1 MVSTASTNAL
11 PMNCP
16 WRNKL
21 SPSPRPRRGV
31 HIVKVCPVDNI
42 YLLCYTATCLSS
54 IAGAGYSSP
63 FPSHQGVHT
72 RWFGRALEWH
82 SRGQRFDPAYLHQA
96 KGSHSHLC
104 ESFAI
109 LSNDCKN
116 LRGRTPKTRI
126 PGLCFMH
133 RLFMPF
139 FGKPPTKKEATM
151 RKDYLKNYLKAACKG
166 RAHRKISQELEHT
179 LGLIGTQLRELVNRL
194 RKERIP
200 IASDSYGY
208 FYASTAG
215 EVYETIRFLQRIDAG
230 L

>member
-72 RWFGRALEWH
+72 RWFGRALAWH
-82 SRGQRFDPAYLHQA
+82 ARGQRFDPAILHQKSTILHVRYGA
-96 KGSHSHLC
+96 FL
-104 ESFAI
+104 FAF
-109 LSNDCKN
+109 LEVAS
-116 LRGRTPKTRI
+116 R
-126 PGLCFMH
+126 
-133 RLFMPF
+133 
-139 FGKPPTKKEATM
+139 
-151 RKDYLKNYLKAACKG
+151 
-166 RAHRKISQELEHT
+166 ISQMPDFAGAWTATPNSCYFVAFENACSMSDCFAGGRIT
-179 LGLIGTQLRELVNRL
+179 PPQC
-194 RKERIP
+194 KE
-200 IASDSYGY
+200 
-208 FYASTAG
+208 
-215 EVYETIRFLQRIDAG
+215 
-230 L
+230 

>member
-72 RWFGRALEWH
+72 RWFGRALDWQ
-82 SRGQRFDPAYLHQA
+82 SRGQRFDPAYLHQ
-96 KGSHSHLC
+96 KDHNGSCGL
-104 ESFAI
+104 SF
-109 LSNDCKN
+109 L
-116 LRGRTPKTRI
+116 
-126 PGLCFMH
+126 
-133 RLFMPF
+133 LFETEVMS
-139 FGKPPTKKEATM
+139 A
-151 RKDYLKNYLKAACKG
+151 LKNYVPL
-166 RAHRKISQELEHT
+166 ISCARSSMSFDLT
-179 LGLIGTQLRELVNRL
+179 TMPPVVFCD
-194 RKERIP
+194 RIP
-200 IASDSYGY
+200 SHS
-208 FYASTAG
+208 G
-215 EVYETIRFLQRIDAG
+215 ENAALHHWRVF
-230 L
+230 

>member
-72 RWFGRALEWH
+72 RWFGRAQQQRPCFCLHLQSGNHQSVE
-82 SRGQRFDPAYLHQA
+82 RGSVQRSDFGRRLV
-96 KGSHSHLC
+96 
-104 ESFAI
+104 
-109 LSNDCKN
+109 KN
-116 LRGRTPKTRI
+116 RPPSVCFCCIHVSEPVDTRISLFSKSGMKKPRLQNTIPKT
-126 PGLCFMH
+126 
-133 RLFMPF
+133 
-139 FGKPPTKKEATM
+139 
-151 RKDYLKNYLKAACKG
+151 
-166 RAHRKISQELEHT
+166 
-179 LGLIGTQLRELVNRL
+179 
-194 RKERIP
+194 
-200 IASDSYGY
+200 
-208 FYASTAG
+208 
-215 EVYETIRFLQRIDAG
+215 
-230 L
+230 

>member
-54 IAGAGYSSP
+54 IAGTGYSSP

-82 SRGQRFDPAYLHQA
+82 SRGQRFDPAYLHHTKTLKPQRFQGFLFVFA
-96 KGSHSHLC
+96 GDLTRRFSNTFLTLTEPSSLCAGGSTPVS
-104 ESFAI
+104 
-109 LSNDCKN
+109 DYPGKN
-116 LRGRTPKTRI
+116 
-126 PGLCFMH
+126 
-133 RLFMPF
+133 F
-139 FGKPPTKKEATM
+139 FGAPERRVQNTIMMAKAGGEPMQSANA
-151 RKDYLKNYLKAACKG
+151 KNQC
-166 RAHRKISQELEHT
+166 I
-179 LGLIGTQLRELVNRL
+179 
-194 RKERIP
+194 
-200 IASDSYGY
+200 
-208 FYASTAG
+208 F
-215 EVYETIRFLQRIDAG
+215 
-230 L
+230 

>member
-72 RWFGRALEWH
+72 RWFGRALAWH
-82 SRGQRFDPAYLHQA
+82 ARGQRFDPAILHQKSTVLRLKYGA
-96 KGSHSHLC
+96 FL
-104 ESFAI
+104 FAF
-109 LSNDCKN
+109 LEVT
-116 LRGRTPKTRI
+116 L
-126 PGLCFMH
+126 
-133 RLFMPF
+133 
-139 FGKPPTKKEATM
+139 
-151 RKDYLKNYLKAACKG
+151 
-166 RAHRKISQELEHT
+166 KISQMPDFAGAWTTTPNSCCFVVFENACSMSDCFAGGRIT
-179 LGLIGTQLRELVNRL
+179 PPQC
-194 RKERIP
+194 KE
-200 IASDSYGY
+200 
-208 FYASTAG
+208 
-215 EVYETIRFLQRIDAG
+215 
-230 L
+230 

>member
-72 RWFGRALEWH
+72 RWFGSAPRWQRGGHGFEPRMLHLESTVSAVLFLCVH
-82 SRGQRFDPAYLHQA
+82 KVAAAETGPVIYKIKDAEAAQA
-96 KGSHSHLC
+96 AS
-104 ESFAI
+104 SFFTQKCNKVDTIYKTAAKERQEVTYEKQF
-109 LSNDCKN
+109 LKN
-116 LRGRTPKTRI
+116 IRI
-126 PGLCFMH
+126 PGIC
-133 RLFMPF
+133 P
-139 FGKPPTKKEATM
+139 
-151 RKDYLKNYLKAACKG
+151 
-166 RAHRKISQELEHT
+166 
-179 LGLIGTQLRELVNRL
+179 
-194 RKERIP
+194 
-200 IASDSYGY
+200 
-208 FYASTAG
+208 
-215 EVYETIRFLQRIDAG
+215 
-230 L
+230 

>member
-96 KGSHSHLC
+96 N
-104 ESFAI
+104 EEMY
-109 LSNDCKN
+109 CKFCSTS
-116 LRGRTPKTRI
+116 LF
-126 PGLCFMH
+126 CFVFSVLIMKVS
-133 RLFMPF
+133 LFDAF
-139 FGKPPTKKEATM
+139 FFLMICYE
-151 RKDYLKNYLKAACKG
+151 
-166 RAHRKISQELEHT
+166 QEMM
-179 LGLIGTQLRELVNRL
+179 
-194 RKERIP
+194 
-200 IASDSYGY
+200 
-208 FYASTAG
+208 
-215 EVYETIRFLQRIDAG
+215 
-230 L
+230 